1 MAGFGRSYMPQFGGL
16 YKTPAG
22 KTQAV
27 AGAGGA
33 APHVQ
38 APAYAGPQDQG
49 GLDASRLAGLGGLL
63 YLMGQDKKPWTEMSF
78 SHEEVSPDYVAG
90 QIAQMTPEDKE
101 AMESSKF
108 SVDWRHAVPH
118 FWDKDGKEVFPNE
131 GLLGALG
138 RKAGGLF

>member
-63 YLMGQDKKPWTEMSF
+63 FLMGQDEKPASMTLGYREASP
-78 SHEEVSPDYVAG
+78 ERVSE
-90 QIAQMTPEDKE
+90 QIAQMTPEDKA
-101 AMESSKF
+101 AMESSPF
-108 SVDWRHAVPH
+108 SVAWGQAYPRW
-118 FWDKDGKEVFPNE
+118 WDENGKEVFPHE

-138 RKAGGLF
+138 RKVGGLF